1 MIELISNL
9 LSLSLNFCTQRNGNF
24 FSIKHFLMIFV
35 KLLVTVVVHKLLLL
49 IRLYPLLDSE
59 VV

>member
-1 MIELISNL
+1 
-9 LSLSLNFCTQRNGNF
+9 
-24 FSIKHFLMIFV
+24 MIFR
-35 KLLVTVVVHKLLLL
+35 KLLVTVVVDKLFLL